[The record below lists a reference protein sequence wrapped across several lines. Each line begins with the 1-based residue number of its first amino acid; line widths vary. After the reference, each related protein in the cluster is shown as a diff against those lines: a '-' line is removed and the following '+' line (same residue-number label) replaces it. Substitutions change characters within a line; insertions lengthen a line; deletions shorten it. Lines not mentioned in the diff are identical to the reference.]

1 MWRWADGI
9 EENSTPSPF
18 IAIWPRN
25 RGKSTHA
32 ESLAAE
38 VGRHILYVATAEAK
52 DEEMRTRIQKACR
65 KIEENAEDGPVTQ
78 LHRWIGFIQGAM
90 MAHRMLDL
98 DGAKAMFDQA
108 KIAHG
113 ETSDDL
119 LDHLDPNSSFKV
131 DIGGE
136 G

>member
-1 MWRWADGI
+1 MDNADLLVVAMAQKCRGLI
-9 EENSTPSPF
+9 QEWETPDADLPK
-18 IAIWPRN
+18 ALQPKHLLWMC
-25 RGKSTHA
+25 
-32 ESLAAE
+32 
-38 VGRHILYVATAEAK
+38 
-52 DEEMRTRIQKACR
+52 DEIDDH
-65 KIEENAEDGPVTQ
+65 AEDGPATR

-98 DGAKAMFDQA
+98 DEVKEMFDHA

-113 ETSDDL
+113 ESSDDL
-119 LDHLDPNSSFKV
+119 LDHLDPSSSFNV

>member
-1 MWRWADGI
+1 MDDA
-9 EENSTPSPF
+9 NQLVV
-18 IAIWPRN
+18 AMAQKC
-25 RGKSTHA
+25 RG
-32 ESLAAE
+32 L
-38 VGRHILYVATAEAK
+38 
-52 DEEMRTRIQKACR
+52 IQKWETPDVDLPKALQPKHLLWLCD
-65 KIEENAEDGPVTQ
+65 KIDENAEDDPATR

-98 DGAKAMFDQA
+98 EGAKAMFDQEKMA
-108 KIAHG
+108 YG

-119 LDHLDPNSSFKV
+119 LDHLDPSSAFNV

>member
-1 MWRWADGI
+1 MDINSLLVVAMAEKCKSLISESDAADIGLPKALQPKHLLWMCNKI
-9 EENSTPSPF
+9 
-18 IAIWPRN
+18 
-25 RGKSTHA
+25 
-32 ESLAAE
+32 
-38 VGRHILYVATAEAK
+38 
-52 DEEMRTRIQKACR
+52 DEH
-65 KIEENAEDGPVTQ
+65 AEDGPATR

-113 ETSDDL
+113 ESSDDL
-119 LDHLDPNSSFKV
+119 LDHLDPRSSFKV
-131 DIGGE
+131 DIGGQ